1 MSKHDEKALLA
12 RFITG
17 LPAASY
23 LRDILA
29 PLQGEIASAI
39 DCDFGFVDWHVRL
52 AQQREQE
59 QRLREMQ
66 EREEAVRMEVRQL
79 ERQAE
84 RLREGLAAL
93 RSEAR
98 RMAG

>member
-29 PLQGEIASAI
+29 PLQGEMESAI
-39 DCDFGFVDWHVRL
+39 DCDFGFVDWAERVRE
-52 AQQREQE
+52 QREQE
-59 QRLREMQ
+59 QRLQ
-66 EREEAVRMEVRQL
+66 ALAVREHAVREEVRQL

-98 RMAG
+98 RLAG